1 MLKILDK
8 EIHRGDKFIVDC
20 ALSDNDGRTAL
31 LPYYVIAGHADGP
44 VLCITSGVH
53 GTEYP
58 GIGANLITTLIRHS
72 FPELSSACPSATSL
86 PSKRKCLL

>member
-44 VLCITSGVH
+44 VPVSYTHLDV
-53 GTEYP
+53 Y
-58 GIGANLITTLIRHS
+58 
-72 FPELSSACPSATSL
+72 
-86 PSKRKCLL
+86 KRQM